1 MGQTRVWLIGLGT
14 VGRWLLHAFSERQA
28 GAGFVVVGAGNARDG
43 FIHDPDGLDALGLL
57 SLLEAGRPIGDLGA
71 RDSWPSAIEGMRA
84 TEADVLADVADSPN
98 ADGTAGAE
106 RMGEA
111 LARSVPVA
119 TSNKWPV
126 AQHGV
131 ALSALADEAGVSL
144 RAESTVMSA
153 TPLLGPITAGLAG
166 AEPLAARG
174 VLNATA
180 NAIVLRMAGGE
191 PYSDALGAAQRE
203 GLAEPDPSSDVDG
216 WDSVAK
222 LMVLAALVFGRQL
235 AVDDVSREGIAELR
249 ADELQR
255 VAKSG
260 GRVRLVESLEF
271 SEPDGGGEF
280 KASVSP
286 VTLAPEDPL
295 TAVDG
300 ADCALILTA
309 DPLGE
314 LMIRGPGAGPQIA
327 GLGVLND
334 LIALAKY

>member
-14 VGRWLLHAFSERQA
+14 VGRWLLRAFGDRQA

-43 FIHDPDGLDALGLL
+43 FIHDPEGLDAPELL

-71 RDSWPSAIEGMRA
+71 RDAWPSAIEGMRA

-98 ADGTAGAE
+98 ADGAAGAE

-111 LARSVPVA
+111 LGRGVSVA

-131 ALSALADEAGVSL
+131 ALSALAAEAGASL

-153 TPLLGPITAGLAG
+153 TPVLGPITAGLAG

-180 NAIVLRMAGGE
+180 NAIVSRMAGGE
-191 PYSDALGAAQRE
+191 PYSDALSAAQRE

-222 LMVLAALVFGRQL
+222 LMVLSALVFGRQL
-235 AVDDVSREGIAELR
+235 AVNDVSREGIAELR

-255 VAKSG
+255 VAKAG

-271 SEPDGGGEF
+271 SEPDGGGELE
-280 KASVSP
+280 ASVAP
-286 VTLAPEDPL
+286 VALAPEDPL
-295 TAVDG
+295 TGVDG
-300 ADCALILTA
+300 ADCALALTA
-309 DPLGE
+309 EPLGE

-334 LIALAKY
+334 LIALRKS

>member
-14 VGRWLLHAFSERQA
+14 VGRWLLRAFADRQA
-28 GAGFVVVGAGNARDG
+28 GARFVVIGAGNARDG
-43 FIHDPDGLDALGLL
+43 FIHDPDGLDPLELL
-57 SLLEAGRPIGDLGA
+57 SLLEAGRPIGGLGA
-71 RDSWPSAIEGMRA
+71 RDAWPSAIDGMRA

-98 ADGTAGAE
+98 ADGAAGAE
-106 RMGEA
+106 RMHEA
-111 LARSVPVA
+111 LARGVPVA

-131 ALSALADEAGVSL
+131 ALSALAAEAGTSL

-153 TPLLGPITAGLAG
+153 TPLLGPITTGLAG

-180 NAIVLRMAGGE
+180 NAIVSRMAAGE
-191 PYSDALGAAQRE
+191 PYPDALAAAQRE

-216 WDSVAK
+216 WDSAAK
-222 LMVLAALVFGRQL
+222 VMVLSALVFGRQL
-235 AVDDVSREGIAELR
+235 AVDDVSREGIGELR

-255 VAKSG
+255 VARTG
-260 GRVRLVESLEF
+260 GRVRLVESLEL
-271 SEPDGGGEF
+271 SEPGGGGEVT
-280 KASVSP
+280 ASVAP
-286 VTLAPEDPL
+286 MALAPDDPL

-300 ADCALILTA
+300 ADCALTLTA
-309 DPLGE
+309 EPLGE
-314 LMIRGPGAGPQIA
+314 LMIRGPGAGPRIA

-334 LIALAKY
+334 LLALAKN